1 MMLSVLLPVC
11 LDATSASDSCS
22 SDMFS
27 QWSEQEK
34 ARAYCLVNKVAKLD
48 QRVSCLSY

>member
-22 SDMFS
+22 SDTFPS
-27 QWSEQEK
+27 G
-34 ARAYCLVNKVAKLD
+34 VNRRRLELTAW
-48 QRVSCLSY
+48 